1 MPIPLTPPDD
11 EVGIGMTDS
20 SIILKGLLIFIVAQ
34 PAFVFN
40 STMSSYDYV
49 YLITKAMSSMTMLYP
64 TFTYPFSV
72 YPLFLFSSNIT
83 FYLIFYNQ

>member
-11 EVGIGMTDS
+11 EAGIGITDS
-20 SIILKGLLIFIVAQ
+20 SIILKGYLYFNIGPTCLCFY
-34 PAFVFN
+34 N

-72 YPLFLFSSNIT
+72 
-83 FYLIFYNQ
+83 